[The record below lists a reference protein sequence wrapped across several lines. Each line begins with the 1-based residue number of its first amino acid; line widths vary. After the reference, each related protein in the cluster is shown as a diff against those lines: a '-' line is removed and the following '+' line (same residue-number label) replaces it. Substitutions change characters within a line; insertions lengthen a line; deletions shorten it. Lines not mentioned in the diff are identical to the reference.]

1 MDQGGT
7 GNVGSIQLVF
17 EQQTPRPRLGSTK
30 PENRGSRESRPLPL
44 TAETR
49 VRSPSATRG
58 ASGRE
63 PINGRGA
70 RRGVRRI
77 RRTARSRQC
86 RALNLKPWET
96 PPCHVNDP
104 DNPVRE
110 ERKAARL
117 QQRMLRAGVSKWHP
131 DPLAAIAEAKQQS
144 AGRRS

>member
-1 MDQGGT
+1 
-7 GNVGSIQLVF
+7 VI
-17 EQQTPRPRLGSTK
+17 
-30 PENRGSRESRPLPL
+30 PESDAQRKR
-44 TAETR
+44 
-49 VRSPSATRG
+49 
-58 ASGRE
+58 
-63 PINGRGA
+63 A
-70 RRGVRRI
+70 R
-77 RRTARSRQC
+77 A
-86 RALNLKPWET
+86 